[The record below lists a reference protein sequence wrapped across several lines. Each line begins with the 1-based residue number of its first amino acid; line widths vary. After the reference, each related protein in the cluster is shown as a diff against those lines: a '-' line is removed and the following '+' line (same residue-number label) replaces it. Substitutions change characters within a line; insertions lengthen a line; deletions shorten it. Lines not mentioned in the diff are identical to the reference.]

1 MIQRVQTIYLLLASL
16 FVALSIF
23 MPLAFF
29 ATSDQLFELY
39 AAGLKSVDGVVVQ
52 GTIYMLALLIACAII
67 PFVTIFLYNKRMLQ
81 IRLCCIEVV
90 LLIGA
95 NIIMGVYF
103 FLSYRVFSG
112 FEISTQG
119 FKPALIFPLV
129 AIFFTYMA
137 GRGVLADEIK
147 VRSIDRIR

>member
-1 MIQRVQTIYLLLASL
+1 MIQRIQTIYLFLASL
-16 FVALSIF
+16 LVALSLF

-29 ATSDQLFELY
+29 AASDQFFNLH
-39 AAGLKSVDGVVVQ
+39 AIGLKGADGEVVQ
-52 GTIYMLALLIACAII
+52 STIYMFVLLTACAIL
-67 PFVTIFLYNKRMLQ
+67 PFVTIFLYNNRMLQ
-81 IRLCCIEVV
+81 IRLCCVEAV

-103 FLSYRVFSG
+103 FLSYRVFAE

-119 FKPALIFPLV
+119 FKPALMFPLV
-129 AIFFTYMA
+129 AIFFIYLA
-137 GRGVLADEIK
+137 GRGVMADEIK